1 MAIYFEI
8 HVNYN
13 WSLFYRWL
21 EISGC
26 DYKNCSANSRCV
38 QVEGANYTY
47 CSCNQ
52 GYERD
57 INATE
62 HTCNREW
69 DVFCELNIF
78 YCIYKHKRIGYKF
91 WQLKQ

>member
-1 MAIYFEI
+1 MAIYFETMWI
-8 HVNYN
+8 IID
-13 WSLFYRWL
+13 LFFFWL

-69 DVFCELNIF
+69 GGFVNWTYFIV
-78 YCIYKHKRIGYKF
+78 YKDKRIGYKF